1 MNQASMTVFRAFIGA
16 AVILQPT
23 QLSAQ
28 ALPGSVRDLVG
39 VKASAGESSL
49 EERGFTYIT
58 GGTRDDR
65 KFNYWWNRNTK
76 ECVRVTTFDG
86 RYEKIS
92 VVPKS
97 DCNQKGGN
105 DAAAVAAVGAVA
117 LIGALALSHKSHDH
131 EDYSHYGDANSEAQY
146 ERGYR
151 DGLYSHNYHNYDRS
165 QAYTSGYEN
174 GVRSRASETSYRK
187 DNHHGGG
194 YSAHVSLRDLEGQ
207 DRSYVKGQL
216 ASRGFQLRDDKKT
229 EEGRYSTYWRAA
241 SRQCVIVTAHN
252 GYVTSIEHT
261 GAGTCSY

>member
-1 MNQASMTVFRAFIGA
+1 MKHASTYLARAAIGA
-16 AVILQPT
+16 AVIAQSI
-23 QLSAQ
+23 QLPAQ
-28 ALPGSVRDLVG
+28 EVPGSVRDLVG

-49 EERGFTYIT
+49 EARGFTYIT

-86 RYEKIS
+86 LYEKIA

-97 DCNQKGGN
+97 DCNQKGGS
-105 DAAAVAAVGAVA
+105 DAGTVAAVGAIA

-131 EDYSHYGDANSEAQY
+131 DNYSHYGDANSEAQY

-151 DGLYSHNYHNYDRS
+151 DGLYSHSYHNYDRS

-174 GVRSRASETSYRK
+174 GVRARGYETGYR
-187 DNHHGGG
+187 NNNYYGGG

-207 DRSYVKGQL
+207 ERSYVKGQL

-229 EEGRYSTYWRAA
+229 YDGRYSTYWRSS
-241 SRQCVIVTAHN
+241 SRQCIIVTANN

-261 GAGTCSY
+261 STQTCSY